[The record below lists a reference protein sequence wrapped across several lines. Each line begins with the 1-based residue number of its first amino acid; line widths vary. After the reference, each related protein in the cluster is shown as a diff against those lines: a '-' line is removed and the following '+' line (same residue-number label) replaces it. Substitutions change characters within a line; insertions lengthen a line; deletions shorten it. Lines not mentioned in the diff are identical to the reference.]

1 MNKIY
6 KQLMKQHGGSIP
18 FSVMKRINQKTHKK
32 ANKKTTKKTN
42 KKRKRYK
49 TTHKVKSMFY
59 PGTIIR
65 KGGILY
71 KYTNNKQW
79 IKM

>member
-18 FSVMKRINQKTHKK
+18 FSVMKRINQKTH
-32 ANKKTTKKTN
+32 KKTTKKTN

-65 KGGILY
+65 KRGILY

>member
-1 MNKIY
+1 
-6 KQLMKQHGGSIP
+6 MKQYGGSIP
-18 FSVMKRINQKTHKK
+18 FSAIKSKKRTR
-32 ANKKTTKKTN
+32 KKTN

-65 KGGILY
+65 KRGILY

>member
-1 MNKIY
+1 
-6 KQLMKQHGGSIP
+6 MKQHGGSIP
-18 FSVMKRINQKTHKK
+18 FSVMKRINQKTH
-32 ANKKTTKKTN
+32 KKTTKKTN

-65 KGGILY
+65 KRGILY

>member
-32 ANKKTTKKTN
+32 TTKKIN

-65 KGGILY
+65 KRGILY